1 MKIIKNIANA
11 IYSVYS
17 LLVFFSLA
25 VVALIL
31 YVFIAWLPERK
42 RLVAIFRI
50 NRVWQATWCLLSG
63 VRVKVLN
70 PEGRDP
76 SCTYVFVANHSNML
90 DILIAGGSIIH
101 PYRPLAK
108 KELFY
113 IPIMG
118 WVLRFMCLGVDRK
131 NMQSRRNSFK
141 KMVKKL
147 EKGVSILI
155 FPEGTRN
162 RTDEPLK
169 SFYDGAFRLSIETGF
184 PILPIVF
191 LNARSLQPVDTI
203 RLYPGKIFVKYLD
216 PIHPSEAQI
225 TDAKELKEWVF
236 SRMYAELEEEFSP
249 EKAKTLMN

>member
-1 MKIIKNIANA
+1 MKTIKNIGNA

-17 LLVFFSLA
+17 LVVFFSLA
-25 VVALIL
+25 VIALFL
-31 YVFIAWLPERK
+31 YLFIAWLPERK

-50 NRVWQATWCLLSG
+50 NSVWQATWCLLTG

-76 SCTYVFVANHSNML
+76 SATYVFVANHSNML

-131 NMQSRRNSFK
+131 SIQNRRRSFQNMI
-141 KMVKKL
+141 KKL

-162 RTDEPLK
+162 RTSEPLK

-216 PIHPSEAQI
+216 PIDPVKEQI
-225 TDAKELKEWVF
+225 AETKALKELAF
-236 SRMYAELEEEFSP
+236 SRMYAELEVESAP
-249 EKAKTLMN
+249 EKAAAQTN

>member
-1 MKIIKNIANA
+1 MKIIKNIGNT

-17 LLVFFSLA
+17 LVVFFSLA
-25 VVALIL
+25 VVALIFYL
-31 YVFIAWLPERK
+31 LISWLPERQ

-50 NRVWQATWCLLSG
+50 NSVWQAIWCILSG

-76 SCTYVFVANHSNML
+76 SATYIFVANHSNML

-131 NMQSRRNSFK
+131 HMQSRRKSFQE
-141 KMVKKL
+141 MVKKL
-147 EKGVSILI
+147 KKGISILI

-162 RTDEPLK
+162 RTDKPLK
-169 SFYDGAFRLSIETGF
+169 PFYDGAFKLSIETGF
-184 PILPIVF
+184 PVLPIVF

-203 RLYPGKIFVKYLD
+203 RLYPGKIFVKYLEPVYPAED
-216 PIHPSEAQI
+216 QLMNAKVL
-225 TDAKELKEWVF
+225 KELVF
-236 SRMYAELEEEFSP
+236 SRMYAELQSENEVKKP
-249 EKAKTLMN
+249 NILTN